1 MQLFT
6 LFRSQNKGLISTP
19 IFTPNS
25 FYNSLPY
32 FTEKPAN
39 PWKHYILLRA
49 FSLFYTS
56 SKFHCII
63 SSHSCVFRWYN
74 AIIPNLRQ
82 NSNISV
88 RSAGD
93 QSILEVLPAV
103 TQHRTSASGFW
114 EIPGASWP
122 AAQRSRPIPAA
133 DNAARTANTVSLSDT
148 QSLWSACHVLLLTR
162 AWSRLP

>member
-1 MQLFT
+1 MKT
-6 LFRSQNKGLISTP
+6 LHS
-19 IFTPNS
+19 
-25 FYNSLPY
+25 
-32 FTEKPAN
+32 
-39 PWKHYILLRA
+39 LRA

-63 SSHSCVFRWYN
+63 SSHSCIFRWYN

-93 QSILEVLPAV
+93 QSILGVLPAI
-103 TQHRTSASGFW
+103 TQQRTSASGFW

-122 AAQRSRPIPAA
+122 AARMIRPIPAA
-133 DNAARTANTVSLSDT
+133 DAPSGSPTQFPVLTRTPLVF
-148 QSLWSACHVLLLTR
+148 QSLHAVFVICVSRSHTYEVLISFAAKYRQPHPCLPAFMR
-162 AWSRLP
+162 AVYVSREF